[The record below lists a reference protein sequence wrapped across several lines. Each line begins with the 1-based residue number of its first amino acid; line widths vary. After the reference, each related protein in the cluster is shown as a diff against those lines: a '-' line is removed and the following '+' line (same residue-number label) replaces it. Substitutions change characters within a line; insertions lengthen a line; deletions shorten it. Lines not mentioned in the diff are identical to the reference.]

1 MSHNVFA
8 QLAGRKTFFLAPP
21 TAWARLRVHP
31 WTHPG
36 SQKAQARL
44 PAPLV
49 RLLKTRKPQG
59 VGTGFS
65 RLFWTLDLHWSSR
78 RKMTETSANTTWLP

>member
-1 MSHNVFA
+1 MQAHYDMSHNVFA

-36 SQKAQARL
+36 SQKAQARP

-65 RLFWTLDLHWSSR
+65 RLF
-78 RKMTETSANTTWLP
+78 